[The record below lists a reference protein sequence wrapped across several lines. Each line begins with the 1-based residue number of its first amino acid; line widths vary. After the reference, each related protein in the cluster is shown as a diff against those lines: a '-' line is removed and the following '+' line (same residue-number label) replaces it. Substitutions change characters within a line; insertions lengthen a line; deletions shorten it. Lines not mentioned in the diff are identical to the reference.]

1 MRLIKI
7 INAKKFILISL
18 SLLLYVMLNLFD
30 GERGL
35 ISQYDKQKKLE
46 NLILEKQIIISKLND
61 VRKKNDLLTNNI
73 DLDYL
78 EILYRNKFML
88 GKPSEK
94 VFYK

>member
-1 MRLIKI
+1 MGLIKI

-35 ISQYDKQKKLE
+35 ISYHDKQKKLE
-46 NLILEKQIIISKLND
+46 NLILEKQIIISKLKD
-61 VRKKNDLLTNNI
+61 IRKKNDLLTNNI
-73 DLDYL
+73 DLDYI

-88 GKPSEK
+88 GKPTEK
-94 VFYK
+94 IFYK

>member
-35 ISQYDKQKKLE
+35 ISYHDKQKKLE
-46 NLILEKQIIISKLND
+46 NLILEKQIIISKLKD
-61 VRKKNDLLTNNI
+61 IRKKNDLLTNNI
-73 DLDYL
+73 DLDYI

-88 GKPSEK
+88 GKPTEK
-94 VFYK
+94 IFYK

>member
-1 MRLIKI
+1 MRIIKI

-35 ISQYDKQKKLE
+35 ISYHDKQKTLK
-46 NLILEKQIIISKLND
+46 NLILEKKIIISKLKD
-61 VRKKNDLLTNNI
+61 IRKKNDLLTNNI
-73 DLDYL
+73 DLDYI

-88 GKPSEK
+88 GKPTEK
-94 VFYK
+94 IFYK

>member
-1 MRLIKI
+1 MGLIKI

-18 SLLLYVMLNLFD
+18 FLLLYVMLNLFD

-35 ISQYDKQKKLE
+35 ISYHDKQKKLE
-46 NLILEKQIIISKLND
+46 NLILEKQIIISKLKD
-61 VRKKNDLLTNNI
+61 IRKKNDLLTNNI
-73 DLDYL
+73 DLDYI

-94 VFYK
+94 IFYK

>member
-1 MRLIKI
+1 MGLIKI

-35 ISQYDKQKKLE
+35 ISYYDKQKKLE

-73 DLDYL
+73 DLDYI

-88 GKPSEK
+88 GKPTEK
-94 VFYK
+94 IFYK

>member
-1 MRLIKI
+1 MQFIENIKD
-7 INAKKFILISL
+7 KKFIFLSILLFIYLI
-18 SLLLYVMLNLFD
+18 LNFFD

-35 ISQYDKQKKLE
+35 ISYYDKQKKLE

>member
-1 MRLIKI
+1 MGLIKI

-35 ISQYDKQKKLE
+35 ISYHDKQKKLE
-46 NLILEKQIIISKLND
+46 NLILEKQIIISKLKD
-61 VRKKNDLLTNNI
+61 IRKKNDLLTNNI
-73 DLDYL
+73 DLDYI

-94 VFYK
+94 IFYK